1 MLWTSILALAA
12 VAEAFPGETWF
23 NKALSKRQG
32 GTTMLRFG
40 CAQVVI
46 DRLDPLVNPGSIP
59 STHQH
64 QIVGGNGF
72 NASMTTSDVS
82 KTADCTTCAFSKDFS
97 NYWTANLYF
106 KARNGTY
113 KRVKQLGAANQF
125 NDQFSTQIGGGILV
139 YYVSAKPGSITAF
152 KPGFRMLSGDPTI
165 NKADPKMKKQNC
177 YRCYTGPNFGGD
189 NAAPCAD
196 SKLDTQAL
204 PKDVC
209 KGGIRS
215 NILFPTCW
223 DGVNLDS
230 PNHREHI
237 AYPTSG
243 PADFL
248 SLGGNCPS
256 THPIRIPQL
265 MYEVVW
271 DTTPFN
277 NKAEWP
283 ADGSQ
288 PFYLSYGDNT
298 GYGQHADYVFGWQD
312 DELQKGMDASNCF
325 GAKCKDL
332 KNQAIDVAKKC
343 QVKSIV
349 NEDHDAWLKELPGMS
364 SMPMR
369 MA

>member
-1 MLWTSILALAA
+1 MLWATLLALTALANAA
-12 VAEAFPGETWF
+12 PTSDVIPPY
-23 NKALSKRQG
+23 LQKRQG
-32 GTTMLRFG
+32 SQTMLRFG
-40 CAQVVI
+40 CSQVVI
-46 DRLDPLVNPGSIP
+46 DRLDPLVNPGQAP
-59 STHQH
+59 SPHNH
-64 QIVGGNGF
+64 QIVGGNRF
-72 NASMTTSDVS
+72 NITMTTGDVS
-82 KTADCTTCAFSKDFS
+82 DGATCTTCAFSEDFS

-113 KRVKQLGAANQF
+113 KRVKQGASALQF
-125 NDQFSTQIGGGILV
+125 NDNFSTKTDGGILV
-139 YYVSAKPGSITAF
+139 YYVSAQPGKVTAF
-152 KPGFRMLSGDPTI
+152 KPGFRMLVGDPMNRKVDT
-165 NKADPKMKKQNC
+165 KMKMQNC

-189 NAAPCAD
+189 TAAPCAD
-196 SKLDTQAL
+196 GKLDTQQL

-230 PNHREHI
+230 PDHKSHV

-243 PADFL
+243 PANFL

-256 THPIRIPQL
+256 THPVRIPQL

-277 NKAEWP
+277 NKADWP

-298 GYGQHADYVFGWQD
+298 GLGQHADYVFGWKGN
-312 DELQKGMDASNCF
+312 ELQKGMDASGCF
-325 GAKCKDL
+325 GAKCKDM
-332 KNQAIDVAKKC
+332 KNQAIEPAKKC
-343 QVKSIV
+343 SVSKKVK
-349 NEDHDAWLKELPGMS
+349 EPLDEWLTALPGMEI
-364 SMPMR
+364 PMV
-369 MA
+369 